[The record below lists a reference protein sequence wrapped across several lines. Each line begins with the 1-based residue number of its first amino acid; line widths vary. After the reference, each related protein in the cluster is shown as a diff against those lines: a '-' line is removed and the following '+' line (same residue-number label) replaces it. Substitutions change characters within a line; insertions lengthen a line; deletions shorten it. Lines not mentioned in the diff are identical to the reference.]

1 MFLVSRVCHMLRVM
15 KAALFICALALRAQT
30 TAEAPPPEL
39 TPLEK
44 DFQQAMSGVTLT
56 GYFTVGESGEPHDDR
71 YIIESVTKTAPGDVW
86 NFAARIQY
94 NKKDYKATVKVP
106 VKWAGDTPVLMLQNY
121 LIQGQGVFS
130 ARILIH
136 NGMYAGTWGNQKQG
150 GKMFGKVVKNE
161 PVPAQPPAPQPE
173 PHGPPQR

>member
-1 MFLVSRVCHMLRVM
+1 MM
-15 KAALFICALALRAQT
+15 KSAVAAMLALLLGALCIHAQQNNDS
-30 TAEAPPPEL
+30 PPPIVL
-39 TPLEK
+39 TQPEK
-44 DFQQAMSGVTLT
+44 DFQDAMTNVTLT
-56 GYFTVGESGEPHDDR
+56 GFFTVGDSGEPHDDR
-71 YIIESVTKTAPGDVW
+71 YIIEALSKTAPGDVW
-86 NFAARIQY
+86 NIVASIQY

-150 GKMFGKVVKNE
+150 GKMYGKVVKNE
-161 PVPAQPPAPQPE
+161 AAPAQPAALPE
-173 PHGPPQR
+173 PPPAAPPKP